1 MIEVKN
7 IHKSFGD
14 TKVLKGVNLVVKE
27 GQTVAL
33 IGSSGSGK
41 STLLRCINLLEMPDE
56 GTVSIGDFA
65 FDAKGINRK
74 IRQETRRRTAMVFQ
88 GFYLFENKTALGNVT
103 EALLV
108 VQKKPKPEAIE
119 IGLACLK
126 KVGMLDKKD
135 HYPTALSG
143 GQKQRVAIARA
154 FALSPKIILFD
165 EPTSALD
172 PELVQEVLNV
182 IKKAAEE
189 KVTML
194 IVTHEMNFARD
205 VADKIAFM
213 DDGRILETADS
224 KDFFLS
230 PKHEQTKQFLA
241 LYGMPTTFRR
251 RFSMI

>member
-7 IHKSFGD
+7 IHKSFGK
-14 TKVLKGVNLVVKE
+14 TEVLKGVDLVVEE

-41 STLLRCINLLEMPDE
+41 STLLRCINLLETPDE
-56 GTVSIGDFA
+56 GIVSIGNFS
-65 FDAKGINRK
+65 FDARSIDKRIK
-74 IRQETRRRTAMVFQ
+74 KETRRRTAMVFQ
-88 GFYLFENKTALGNVT
+88 GFYLFENKTALENVT

-108 VQKKPKPEAIE
+108 VQKKTRQEAAE
-119 IGLACLK
+119 IGLTCLK

-154 FALSPKIILFD
+154 LALNPKIILFD

-213 DDGRILETADS
+213 DAGRILETASS
-224 KDFFLS
+224 KDFFRE
-230 PKHEQTKQFLA
+230 PKHERTRQFLSS
-241 LYGMPTTFRR
+241 YFQQ
-251 RFSMI
+251 FDYSI